1 MDASDTFWIHRI
13 HLLGYI
19 RYILDT
25 SDTFGYIRY
34 IWMHR
39 IHLNTSGY
47 ILHISILGLSV
58 LQNSAYINLLA
69 RYVCPKEVDFL
80 ADNLLFLQGI
90 QFLSHRKKAK
100 RL

>member
-1 MDASDTFWIHRI
+1 MW
-13 HLLGYI
+13 
-19 RYILDT
+19 DT
-25 SDTFGYIRY
+25 SDTFTWIYPIHFGYIWIY
-34 IWMHR
+34 P
-39 IHLNTSGY
+39 IHLDASDSSGY
-47 ILHISILGLSV
+47 ILHSSILGLSV

-80 ADNLLFLQGI
+80 ADNLFFLQGI